1 MCVFQTWFH
10 RRLLL
15 IICVFAMQEKSV
27 CAGVF
32 SGSRERNC
40 ALWMKS
46 ICSRTSWYSLRI
58 PSPVRNNASSPSRQN
73 TSQTRH
79 ATSSGNDLL
88 YRVKILRAGQKQVK
102 REKSAWSLQQFISQF
117 YLKTR
122 YSLFIW
128 SLFRGSIHVIQW
140 LALTTLQFRVF
151 LWKKC
156 ILLESTH
163 IDQKWQ

>member
-1 MCVFQTWFH
+1 MCVFLTWFH

-88 YRVKILRAGQKQVK
+88 YRVKILRAGQKK
-102 REKSAWSLQQFISQF
+102 SHERSLLEGSINNSFHSFEEEIFENKILHFEK
-117 YLKTR
+117 R
-122 YSLFIW
+122 YS
-128 SLFRGSIHVIQW
+128 H
-140 LALTTLQFRVF
+140 F
-151 LWKKC
+151 LN
-156 ILLESTH
+156 
-163 IDQKWQ
+163 

>member
-1 MCVFQTWFH
+1 MCVFLTWFH

-46 ICSRTSWYSLRI
+46 ICSKTSWYSLRI

-88 YRVKILRAGQKQVK
+88 YRVKILRAGQKKSHQ
-102 REKSAWSLQQFISQF
+102 REVCLKVPLTIHFTVLRKK
-117 YLKTR
+117 YLKR
-122 YSLFIW
+122 YYIL
-128 SLFRGSIHVIQW
+128 RKDIHN
-140 LALTTLQFRVF
+140 F
-151 LWKKC
+151 
-156 ILLESTH
+156 
-163 IDQKWQ
+163 

>member
-1 MCVFQTWFH
+1 MCVFLTWFH

-88 YRVKILRAGQKQVK
+88 YRVKILRAGQKKSHK
-102 REKSAWSLQQFISQF
+102 REVCLKVPITIHFTVLRKK

-122 YSLFIW
+122 YYIL
-128 SLFRGSIHVIQW
+128 RKDIH
-140 LALTTLQFRVF
+140 TF
-151 LWKKC
+151 
-156 ILLESTH
+156 
-163 IDQKWQ
+163 